1 MKQGKTVIS
10 TQVAIVGGGPSG
22 LLLAQLLAHAGIDS
36 VVLERRSREYVL
48 SRIRA
53 GVLESGTV
61 SLLRAAGAG
70 ARMDCE
76 GIVHEGIC
84 LAADNRGFRIDFRQH
99 TNESVM
105 VYGQT
110 ELTFDLY
117 QARDAMGGEV
127 LHEVDAVE
135 LGDIDRERPR
145 VRFTHDGKSRGI
157 DCDFIAGCDGFH
169 GVCRNAID

>member
-84 LAADNRGFRIDFRQH
+84 LAADNRGFASESAGEPPVVGLRQALF
-99 TNESVM
+99 ER
-105 VYGQT
+105 
-110 ELTFDLY
+110 L
-117 QARDAMGGEV
+117 GGTPTG
-127 LHEVDAVE
+127 LQFE
-135 LGDIDRERPR
+135 LGR
-145 VRFTHDGKSRGI
+145 
-157 DCDFIAGCDGFH
+157 
-169 GVCRNAID
+169 